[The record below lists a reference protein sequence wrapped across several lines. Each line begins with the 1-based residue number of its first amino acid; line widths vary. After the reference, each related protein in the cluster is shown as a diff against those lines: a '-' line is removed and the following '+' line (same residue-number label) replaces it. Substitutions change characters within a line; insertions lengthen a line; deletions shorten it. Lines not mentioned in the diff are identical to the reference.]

1 MKRIVNAETIAS
13 NPTDMENN
21 RRINRSEIIGID
33 LISVRIEYV
42 TKEVSDAEVKTST
55 THTFFNGACEIAN
68 AFDNTRL
75 Y

>member
-55 THTFFNGACEIAN
+55 TRTFFNGACEIAN